1 MRPRLVATIASLALV
16 IAACSSAATPVP
28 TTAPPTPTGSAQAG
42 GSAATTNLQIY
53 AASSLKAAL
62 AQVKTAYE
70 TASPGIS
77 LTISTDSSSAL
88 ETKIE
93 QGAPADVL
101 LSADTSN
108 PQKLVTKGLAVGSP
122 VNFAGNLLTIITPT
136 ANPVNI
142 KSPMDMAN
150 SGVKVIAAG
159 DTVPITKYA
168 DLLVGNLARQPGYLP
183 DFAAKYT
190 ANIVSKEDNV
200 AAVVS
205 KIELGEGDV
214 AIVYVTDAKT
224 STKVAQPA
232 TIPTDANVPATYAGV
247 VIKASPSPDASQAF
261 LSWLAGPSGQAI
273 LAGFGFLPPPA

>member
-1 MRPRLVATIASLALV
+1 
-16 IAACSSAATPVP
+16 
-28 TTAPPTPTGSAQAG
+28 
-42 GSAATTNLQIY
+42 
-53 AASSLKAAL
+53 
-62 AQVKTAYE
+62 VKTAYE
-70 TASPGIS
+70 AANPGIT

-108 PQKLVTKGLAVGSP
+108 PQKLVTKGLALGSP

-136 ANPVNI
+136 TNPANI
-142 KSPMDMAN
+142 KTPMDMAK

-168 DLLVGNLARQPGYLP
+168 NVLVANLDKQPGYPP

-247 VIKASPSPDASQAF
+247 VVKASPSPDASQAF
-261 LSWLAGPSGQAI
+261 LTWLAGPSGQAI
-273 LAGFGFLPPPA
+273 LAGFGFLPPPS